1 MKKTLLILL
10 ALTLTLQAAPY
21 GKVGKEIVEWFTR
34 KGLKDYGVKVV
45 TGHADDY
52 LKAVRKLTKETAFA
66 NLEKKYV
73 RGFGD
78 ALIKHGDESLP
89 ILKRFVKEPKIAINA
104 IKSGGDEFV
113 RTASKY
119 SDNVVE
125 SISRRGSEH
134 FKTISSL
141 GNNMAIKGLKANGDD
156 GVLKLGSLL
165 GDPFFKKGIK
175 TFDDDVIHYL
185 VKTGKNGGKIVKH
198 LGADLSSQVLKKT
211 GKEGLEALGK
221 ITTKNVTH
229 LKTALNHA
237 KIGKHADYLFK
248 NSIKYGDKFLTAI
261 GKHWKGIIIGTVV
274 ISILDDPA
282 PWTEAGVKIT
292 GKVIETIGD
301 ITIST
306 IGKVVETTPTI
317 IKDIITPEIEG
328 GGRSL
333 KVIYL
338 IVLLTALYLLI
349 RKNKKGERFLFSFI
363 KDAKDEVKEKK
374 EKKPKNK
381 DEE

>member
-52 LKAVRKLTKETAFA
+52 LKAVRKLTKETAFET
-66 NLEKKYV
+66 LEKKYV

-78 ALIKHGDESLP
+78 VLIKHRDESLP

-261 GKHWKGIIIGTVV
+261 GKHWKGIITGTVV
-274 ISILDDPA
+274 ISILNDPA
-282 PWTEAGVKIT
+282 PWTEAGGKIT
-292 GKVIETIGD
+292 RKVIETIGD
-301 ITIST
+301 IAITSVPQIA
-306 IGKVVETTPTI
+306 
-317 IKDIITPEIEG
+317 KDILTPEIEG

-333 KVIYL
+333 KIIYL

-349 RKNKKGERFLFSFI
+349 RKNKKGERFLLLFL

-374 EKKPKNK
+374 EKKQ
-381 DEE
+381 